1 MSKIEKVDSNI
12 TKKLKVFLKNDVVD
26 VVFTDNKA
34 TMISVR
40 RRADECYSVR
50 LHSMFID
57 AGMDVIKAVS
67 DYIKGKRRGSVN
79 VIRGFINNNLNKI
92 KTLPDSRGIYPPKHL
107 YTNGRFFNLKEIFDR
122 LNIEYFDG
130 NVSINITWGRNVC
143 NGRRYIR
150 FGSYT
155 EKDNIIRI
163 HLSLDRQDIPSYF
176 IESIVYHE
184 MLHKVVG
191 VRIVNGRRRVH
202 TPEFKNM
209 ERRFKYY
216 KEARGWEK
224 SNIRRLLKHYG

>member
-1 MSKIEKVDSNI
+1 MSITEKIK
-12 TKKLKVFLKNDVVD
+12 TFLKCEVN
-26 VVFTDNKA
+26 VVFTDNR
-34 TMISVR
+34 TSMISVR

-57 AGMDVIKAVS
+57 AGEDVIKAVS
-67 DYIKGKRRGSVN
+67 DYIKEKRKGSLN

-107 YTNGRFFNLKEIFDR
+107 YTNGRFFNLNEIFDR
-122 LNIEYFDG
+122 LNTEYF
-130 NVSINITWGRNVC
+130 NRTISAKITWGRNVC

-163 HLSLDRQDIPSYF
+163 HPSLDREDVPSYF

-191 VRIVNGRRRVH
+191 AKVVNGRRRVH
-202 TPEFKNM
+202 TPEFKRM
-209 ERRFKYY
+209 ERRFKDYGI
-216 KEARGWEK
+216 AREWEK